1 MRKIVQLPP
10 RVAERIAAGEV
21 VERPASVVKELVEN
35 AVDAG
40 ATDIAIGLR
49 KGGKDLIR
57 VQDDGAGIPADEL
70 PLAVARYATS
80 KISGIEDLW
89 RVTTLGFRGEA
100 LASIGQVAE
109 LAITSSTGGGEGAA
123 ITVKGGVA
131 SGVRPAACPRGTIV
145 EVRDLFFTVPARR
158 KFLKQ
163 DAAEFGRAAEWVTRI
178 ALSTPRAGFTL
189 EHDGKLVWRIAP
201 DATLAE
207 RMSMLFG
214 PEAGA
219 KLLTVEGGGAIEVRG
234 AVARPEVWRRDRR
247 AINFFV
253 NGRHVRDP
261 MLNQALEEGFRGC
274 MVPGRFPV
282 AVLGVLIDPERIDV
296 NVHPAKAE
304 IRFAN
309 GSEVFQAVVR
319 AVRAALAR
327 LGPRAIE
334 AAVPRADAAALP
346 MAPARAGRA
355 EPSPRSAAAP
365 DGLPARTAPF
375 RDAADFAPRSGPV
388 PFAPPAPPAAEAP
401 AAPARV
407 LQVARMYLVREGT
420 EGIEIVDQH
429 ALHEKMLFL
438 AIRARLAE
446 GPLPAQELF
455 FPVPVRL
462 RPEEAAEVEERRDA
476 LETCG
481 LRVEIIGPDTAML
494 RSVPAF
500 GETGDPERLLREVL
514 EDLRAGGGGAAE
526 AMAARLACHLAVRA
540 GRTLSAG
547 EAGDLLG
554 RADGMEE
561 VDTCPHG
568 RPTKLVLGFAELR
581 KHFDRP

>member
-10 RVAERIAAGEV
+10 QVAERIAAGEV

-40 ATDIAIGLR
+40 AAAIAISLR

-57 VQDDGAGIPADEL
+57 VQDDGAGIPAGEL

-80 KISGIEDLW
+80 KITGLEDLW

-109 LAITSSTGGGEGAA
+109 LTITSGTGGGEGAA

-163 DAAEFGRAAEWVTRI
+163 DAAEFARAAEWVTRI

-189 EHDGKLVWRIAP
+189 EHDGKTVWKIP
-201 DATLAE
+201 SDATLAE
-207 RMSMLFG
+207 RVSMLFG

-219 KLLTVEGGGAIEVRG
+219 KLLAVEGGGAIEVRG

-253 NGRHVRDP
+253 NGRHVRDA
-261 MLNQALEEGFRGC
+261 MLNQALAEGFRGC

-282 AVLGVLIDPERIDV
+282 AVLGVLIDPARIDV

-304 IRFAN
+304 IKFAA
-309 GSEVFQAVVR
+309 GAEVFQAVVR
-319 AVRAALAR
+319 AVRAALAK

-334 AAVPRADAAALP
+334 AA
-346 MAPARAGRA
+346 ARGRA
-355 EPSPRSAAAP
+355 LA
-365 DGLPARTAPF
+365 ARTAVLTLVHGRHDHLRGLVAGPLTLG
-375 RDAADFAPRSGPV
+375 RDSQYPRSLSTSGGWD
-388 PFAPPAPPAAEAP
+388 
-401 AAPARV
+401 V
-407 LQVARMYLVREGT
+407 LVAR
-420 EGIEIVDQH
+420 
-429 ALHEKMLFL
+429 
-438 AIRARLAE
+438 
-446 GPLPAQELF
+446 
-455 FPVPVRL
+455 
-462 RPEEAAEVEERRDA
+462 
-476 LETCG
+476 
-481 LRVEIIGPDTAML
+481 
-494 RSVPAF
+494 
-500 GETGDPERLLREVL
+500 
-514 EDLRAGGGGAAE
+514 
-526 AMAARLACHLAVRA
+526 
-540 GRTLSAG
+540 LS
-547 EAGDLLG
+547 E
-554 RADGMEE
+554 
-561 VDTCPHG
+561 
-568 RPTKLVLGFAELR
+568 
-581 KHFDRP
+581 